1 MLTEQA
7 FAKPDA
13 GKWQI
18 ITVREGNQDVTYRIN
33 PMTGEREK
41 LGAGAAFAPRDA
53 SGGSLSIAAPV
64 WGTDQ
69 QGNPVLLQMSPTGT
83 AFQTILPPG
92 VTPIRPNVQ
101 VDTGTGTAMVS
112 PITGQPTTV
121 IPKDVAGKQAQEEI
135 GTATGKVAAGL
146 PDAIA
151 KAQEASQLID
161 SLKVHP
167 GREYST
173 GMSSVLP
180 AIPGSASADFQA
192 KLDQL
197 KGTVFLQAYSQLK
210 GGGAI
215 TEIEGQK
222 AEQAIARLNTAQS
235 EGEFLKSLDELKEVI
250 NAGIQRMQKRAG
262 GIVPQSAPAS
272 NGPVPGTVDGGYRF
286 MGGDPANPSNWEKV
300 D

>member
-1 MLTEQA
+1 MVGETSGFNLNQFLAQALAGLASGLGTAGQGQGFGPGFAQGQMAWQQQQGDLLRQRMMQQQFDLQRQQIEEQQRRAQAEQAQKETAKRQIAALLGGAPNNGRPGGPGRSAILGGYTPDQSALLQTSAEIDPMGTLGMLTEQA

-112 PITGQPTTV
+112 PITGV
-121 IPKDVAGKQAQEEI
+121 
-135 GTATGKVAAGL
+135 
-146 PDAIA
+146 
-151 KAQEASQLID
+151 
-161 SLKVHP
+161 
-167 GREYST
+167 
-173 GMSSVLP
+173 
-180 AIPGSASADFQA
+180 
-192 KLDQL
+192 
-197 KGTVFLQAYSQLK
+197 
-210 GGGAI
+210 
-215 TEIEGQK
+215 
-222 AEQAIARLNTAQS
+222 
-235 EGEFLKSLDELKEVI
+235 
-250 NAGIQRMQKRAG
+250 
-262 GIVPQSAPAS
+262 
-272 NGPVPGTVDGGYRF
+272 
-286 MGGDPANPSNWEKV
+286 
-300 D
+300 